1 MMQIDSIN
9 LYNESITMGN
19 VIDSKSQKVNFE
31 EIMDNEVK
39 KNASIEELVK
49 NIESNHNAKIT
60 ISSDFFSAT
69 SITGLNNVIIGG
81 DTLEKMK
88 NDGAFCERIMK
99 IIDENCSYSAQQEIR
114 SLSPPAKSAG
124 VIIYPDGS
132 YLCWIESIY
141 SNRADIKRDS
151 NSDDVVIKDIDN
163 IKENQIVDIAEQ
175 INNFGIVPDISVIDK
190 KRSK

>member
-60 ISSDFFSAT
+60 ISSDFFSAN
-69 SITGLNNVIIGG
+69 SIKGLNNVIVRQSIQFFGG
-81 DTLEKMK
+81 T
-88 NDGAFCERIMK
+88 G
-99 IIDENCSYSAQQEIR
+99 S
-114 SLSPPAKSAG
+114 KSFFQNTG
-124 VIIYPDGS
+124 
-132 YLCWIESIY
+132 
-141 SNRADIKRDS
+141 
-151 NSDDVVIKDIDN
+151 
-163 IKENQIVDIAEQ
+163 
-175 INNFGIVPDISVIDK
+175 
-190 KRSK
+190 

>member
-60 ISSDFFSAT
+60 ISSDFF
-69 SITGLNNVIIGG
+69 
-81 DTLEKMK
+81 
-88 NDGAFCERIMK
+88 FC
-99 IIDENCSYSAQQEIR
+99 
-114 SLSPPAKSAG
+114 
-124 VIIYPDGS
+124 
-132 YLCWIESIY
+132 
-141 SNRADIKRDS
+141 
-151 NSDDVVIKDIDN
+151 
-163 IKENQIVDIAEQ
+163 
-175 INNFGIVPDISVIDK
+175 
-190 KRSK
+190 